1 MHKKEQTMKIGIIAN
16 TQRDIDLKVTKAIL
30 EKVSKTEEAVLAA
43 KHKGEISGVNFLEGD
58 EFYASRDLLLVL
70 GGDGTLLEAAR
81 HAAPFGTPVLGINLG
96 HVGFLSGAEK
106 EDFME
111 GDISAVLKSLRIEN
125 RMMLTASVEREGEV
139 IATFFGLNDAVIRG
153 VVTESLLRM
162 QVTANEEML
171 ETYVSDGIVFAT
183 PTGSTAY
190 SFAAGGAVV
199 HPGMEALLVTP
210 ICPHMLHARPV
221 VLSGDSVLKA
231 TFSPD
236 SASAYLNVDGEDC
249 LALEKGDTVKICKA
263 PYSAKI
269 ATLKKHAF
277 LEILKDKLKG

>member
-1 MHKKEQTMKIGIIAN
+1 MKIGIIAN
-16 TQRDIDLKVTKAIL
+16 TKRDKGLAVTRNLI
-30 EKVSKTEEAVLAA
+30 EKLTKTEEVVVHI
-43 KHKGEISGVNFLEGD
+43 KHGKDFPDVPALEGD
-58 EFYASRDLLLVL
+58 AFHSGTDLILVL

-81 HAAPFGTPVLGINLG
+81 HGAPFGTPVLGINLG
-96 HVGFLSGAEK
+96 HVGFLTGAEK
-106 EDFME
+106 EDFLCE
-111 GDISAVLKSLRIEN
+111 DVPTLLSSLRIEN
-125 RMMLTASVEREGEV
+125 RMMLEASCIRGGKV
-139 IATFFGLNDAVIRG
+139 IASFCGLNDAVIRG

-162 QVTANEEML
+162 KVTANGEIL
-171 ETYVSDGIVFAT
+171 EKYVSDGIVFAT

-190 SFAAGGAVV
+190 SFAAGGSVV

-210 ICPHMLHARPV
+210 VCPHMLHARPV
-221 VLSGDSVLKA
+221 VLPGDCTLEA

-249 LALEKGDTVKICKA
+249 LALEKGDVVKICRA
-263 PYSAKI
+263 PYNAKI

>member
-1 MHKKEQTMKIGIIAN
+1 MKIGIIAN

>member
-1 MHKKEQTMKIGIIAN
+1 MKIGIIAN
-16 TQRDIDLKVTKAIL
+16 TDRDINLEVTKAIL
-30 EKVSKTEEAVLAA
+30 ERVSKTEDVALAS
-43 KHKGEISGVNFLEGD
+43 KHKGDISGVTFLEGD
-58 EFYASRDLLLVL
+58 SFYASRDLLLVL

-81 HAAPFGTPVLGINLG
+81 HAAPFSTPVLGINLG

-106 EDFME
+106 EDFMAE
-111 GDISAVLKSLRIEN
+111 DIPALLKSLRIEE
-125 RMMLTASVEREGEV
+125 RMMLAASVERDGEV
-139 IATFFGLNDAVIRG
+139 IASFCGLNDAVIRG

-171 ETYVSDGIVFAT
+171 EKYVSDGIVFAT

-190 SFAAGGAVV
+190 SFAAGGSVV

-221 VLSGDSVLKA
+221 VLSGDSILRA

-249 LALEKGDTVKICKA
+249 LALEKGDTVKICRA